1 MKLKKIKNW
10 QMLKNSFEKQLIS
23 IFKKKLRIKNFK
35 KNSQKN
41 IYVIWDSLS
50 NLNILLQ
57 IEKEFSIKF
66 NSLEFNSLN
75 SFKEIYS
82 NVYEK
87 IRKRSK

>member
-1 MKLKKIKNW
+1 
-10 QMLKNSFEKQLIS
+10 MLKNSFEKKLIS
-23 IFKKKLRIKNFK
+23 IFKKQLRIKNFK
-35 KNSQKN
+35 KNSRIN
-41 IYVIWDSLS
+41 SYVSWDSLS

-66 NSLEFNSLN
+66 NSIEFNSLN
-75 SFKEIYS
+75 TYKEIYS